1 MNKLFKKFMEFAIGN
16 GLTMIVGL
24 LSTIIVSRMILPY
37 EKGRAD
43 IFITY
48 TSLMVLILTMGI
60 DQAYV
65 RYFNEENEN
74 SRGKLLRNSVKI
86 PIILNLIFSII
97 ILMFYKKISEYMV
110 GETSFILVIL
120 FALHSLFSIINN
132 FAMMN
137 VRMKQKAKTYSIL
150 GITNKLAFI
159 ILIIILFYIF
169 KNNYI
174 TLVLAT
180 VLANIIATLLAIFI
194 EREDW
199 LNFNENFELSTSSKD
214 LISYGAPFIF
224 SMAITWIFQSID
236 RISIQLLSNYT
247 ELGLYG
253 GAMNI
258 IAILNAVQ
266 WSFTTFWIPVAYD
279 KYSKEPE
286 DVSFFSNI
294 SEIVS
299 IIMFI
304 SAIVLISTKDILIMI
319 LGKEYQGAQ
328 FIFPFLVLMPIMYT
342 ISETTVLGIN
352 FKEKTKYHV
361 YIASFSAIFNIAGNL
376 ILVPKYGA
384 KGAAISTG
392 LAYVI
397 FFISR
402 TYYGN
407 KYYKIKISLKNFW
420 ISATLVYSLAAY
432 SSIYKFD
439 YVILFLSI
447 VSIILILFMYRKT
460 IKILIK
466 SIIKKDSS
474 FIDNI

>member
-97 ILMFYKKISEYMV
+97 ILIFYKIISKYMV
-110 GETSFILVIL
+110 GEISFLLIVL
-120 FALHSLFSIINN
+120 FAIHSFFSIINN

-150 GITNKLAFI
+150 GITNKAAFI
-159 ILIIILFYIF
+159 MLIVILYYMF
-169 KNNYI
+169 KDNYI

-199 LNFNENFELSTSSKD
+199 LNFDNSYELNTTTKD
-214 LISYGAPFIF
+214 LVRYGSPFIF

-266 WSFTTFWIPVAYD
+266 WAFTTFWVPVAYD

-299 IIMFI
+299 FVMFI
-304 SAIVLISTKDILIMI
+304 CAIILIATKDVLIMI
-319 LGKEYQGAQ
+319 LGKGYEGAQ

-342 ISETTVLGIN
+342 ISETTVLGVN

-361 YIASFSAIFNIAGNL
+361 YIASFSAIFNILGNF

-384 KGAAISTG
+384 RGAAISTG

-407 KYYKIKISLKNFW
+407 KLYKIKLSPGKFCV
-420 ISATLVYSLAAY
+420 SAILVYALAAY
-432 SSIYKFD
+432 SSVYKFN
-439 YVILFLSI
+439 YVILILSI
-447 VSIILILFMYRKT
+447 VSISLILYMYRKT

-466 SIIKKDSS
+466 SIINKDNS
-474 FIDNI
+474 FMDKI

>member
-407 KYYKIKISLKNFW
+407 KYYKIKISLKKFW

>member
-1 MNKLFKKFMEFAIGN
+1 MNKLFKKFIEFAIGN

-24 LSTIIVSRMILPY
+24 VSTIVVSRMILPY

-86 PIILNLIFSII
+86 PIILNLIFSVV
-97 ILMFYKKISEYMV
+97 ILMFYKKISMYIV
-110 GETSFILVIL
+110 GETSFLLIIL
-120 FALHSLFSIINN
+120 FTTHSLFSIINN

-137 VRMKQKAKTYSIL
+137 VRMKQKAKTYSVL

-159 ILIIILFYIF
+159 ILISILFYIF
-169 KNNYI
+169 KNSYI

-180 VLANIIATLLAIFI
+180 VLANVIATLLAIFI

-199 LNFNENFELSTSSKD
+199 LSFDNSSK
-214 LISYGAPFIF
+214 LNTTPKELVSYGAPFIF

-236 RISIQLLSNYT
+236 RISIQLLSDYK

-266 WSFTTFWIPVAYD
+266 WSFTTFWVPVAYD
-279 KYSKEPE
+279 RYSREPE

-299 IIMFI
+299 FVMFI
-304 SAIVLISTKDILIMI
+304 CAIILISTKDILIMI
-319 LGKEYQGAQ
+319 LGKEYEGAQ

-361 YIASFSAIFNIAGNL
+361 NIASFSAIFNVIGNL

-392 LAYVI
+392 LAYVV

-407 KYYKIKISLKNFW
+407 KYYNIKISLKKFW
-420 ISATLVYSLAAY
+420 ISAILVYSLAAY
-432 SSIYKFD
+432 SSLYEFD
-439 YVILFLSI
+439 YIILVLS
-447 VSIILILFMYRKT
+447 VCSIALILFMYRRT

-466 SIIKKDSS
+466 SITKKDSS